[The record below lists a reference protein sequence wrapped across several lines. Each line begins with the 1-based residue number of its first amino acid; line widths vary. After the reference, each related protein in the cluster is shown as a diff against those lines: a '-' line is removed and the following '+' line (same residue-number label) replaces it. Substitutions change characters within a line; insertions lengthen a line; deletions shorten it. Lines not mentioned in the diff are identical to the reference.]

1 MRSHYLI
8 AGLAFALPV
17 FPQTASLSGRITD
30 PSGASVANA
39 TVEATL
45 EATGVRLTR
54 RSLENGGYSFA
65 ALAPGVYTIAAWAP
79 GFQRSER
86 RVELNVAARA
96 TVDLE
101 LAVEAGA
108 SAVTVTETA
117 IAVNRETASVGTLF
131 NREFVQNLPLNG
143 RSFQS
148 LMELTPGVVLAPA
161 SITNPGQFAVNG
173 QRTNANYF
181 LVDGVSGN
189 VAASASATFTQQ
201 AAGTQPGLT
210 ILGGTNGLV
219 SVDALQEF
227 QVATSTYAA
236 EYGRNPGAQVIL
248 LTRSGTNRWTGSA
261 YNYFR
266 NEKLDANDW
275 FRNANGQARLPL
287 RQNNFGGTLGG
298 PLWRNRT
305 FFFASYEGLRMLQPQ
320 ANVQS
325 VLVPSEAARAR
336 AQGAAKA
343 VLDAFP
349 LPNAPLLATDPRDPN
364 LARYQLGVSN
374 PSRFDAFS
382 IRGDHNFS
390 ERLQLF
396 ARYNWS
402 PSSTASRVFANQ
414 DNINAIDLVTIT
426 SGLTW
431 TASARLVSETRL
443 NYSDSTG
450 SFDFVGRE
458 IDGARL
464 PPEDLLFGPNVPRE
478 TSSVSLQLLPAP
490 NLLSLTQGR
499 TFGNDQRQWNV
510 VQSFSSFQAGHN
522 LKFGFDYRRL
532 LPKVRARSLSVSHG
546 FTTRTGSNGVTDLLE
561 TGRVNTTIQALAPVS
576 GFRIENLS
584 IFFQDTWRLHRRL
597 SLNYGMRWEY
607 NPSPTGEA
615 LPYQLDQTEVL
626 LRARLAPP
634 NTPLYQNTLGNFAPR
649 FGMAWQLNDA
659 ADFVLRAGTGV
670 FYDVGNGPALQGYTG
685 FPFNSIRSIPGTP
698 WPVPQPLLVPA
709 PFNQNPPYSAEFR
722 VMDPFLK
729 LPLTVQWNV
738 SLEKAFSQN
747 NVFTVG
753 YIGAR
758 GENLL
763 RTEIAANRAALGA
776 PIIAVINPD
785 LFAPTARVWIT
796 RSIGQSRYHS
806 LQAQFQRRM
815 TRGVQALASYTWA
828 KAIDNVSDE
837 ASGGLPADGI
847 AGLDVA
853 LNREFGPASFDITHV
868 FTGAVTWQIPGARAN
883 AFSRALT
890 QGWAVDGIAR
900 VRTAFPFHV
909 IAAVTDALNF
919 ASNRRADYLGGP
931 NYIADANAPAG
942 RRLNPAAFAI
952 PAPQRQGTLGR
963 NALRG
968 FGAQQF
974 DLGARRDFLLTER
987 LRLQFKGEFFN
998 ILNRANFGLPF
1009 NQLGAVVSP
1018 FFGTPTQM
1026 LGRSLGGGG
1035 TSGGLSPLFQVG
1047 GPRSV
1052 QLSLRLYF

>member
-1 MRSHYLI
+1 MRSHYLFL
-8 AGLAFALPV
+8 AATLSLPAFA
-17 FPQTASLSGRITD
+17 QTASLSGRITD

-45 EATGVRLTR
+45 EATGARFTR
-54 RSLENGGYSFA
+54 VSADNGGYAFA
-65 ALAPGVYTIAAWAP
+65 ALAPGLYRITASAP
-79 GFQRSER
+79 GFQRTEK

-96 TVDLE
+96 TADFE
-101 LAVEAGA
+101 LAVEAA
-108 SAVTVTETA
+108 AATVAVTDTAVT
-117 IAVNRETASVGTLF
+117 INRETASVGTLF

-227 QVATSTYAA
+227 QVETSTYAA
-236 EYGRNPGAQVIL
+236 EYGRSPGAQVVL
-248 LTRSGTNRWTGSA
+248 LTRGGTNRWTGSI

-325 VLVPSEAARAR
+325 VVVPSEAARAR
-336 AQGAAKA
+336 AQGAVKA
-343 VLDAFP
+343 VFDAFP
-349 LPNAPLLATDPRDPN
+349 LPNAPLLPTDPRDPN
-364 LARYQLGVSN
+364 LARYQTGVSN
-374 PSRFDAFS
+374 PSQFDAFS
-382 IRGDHNFS
+382 IRGDHSFS

-396 ARYNWS
+396 ARYNRA
-402 PSSTASRVFANQ
+402 PSSTATRVFANQ
-414 DNINAIDLVTIT
+414 DNVNAIGLITVTG
-426 SGLTW
+426 GLSW
-431 TASARLVSETRL
+431 TASSRLVSETRI
-443 NYSDSTG
+443 NYSDSAG
-450 SFDFVGRE
+450 EFNFVGRE
-458 IDGARL
+458 VDGAKL
-464 PPEDLLFGPNVPRE
+464 PPDDLLFGPNLPRE

-499 TFGNDQRQWNV
+499 TFGNDQRQWNA
-510 VQSFSSFQAGHN
+510 VQSFSSFQAGHH

-546 FTTRTGSNGVTDLLE
+546 FTTRAGSNGVTDLLE
-561 TGRVNTTIQALAPVS
+561 TGRVNTSIQALAPVS
-576 GFRIENLS
+576 GFQIQNLS
-584 IFFQDTWRLHRRL
+584 IFFQDTWRVHRRL
-597 SLNYGMRWEY
+597 SVNYGMRWEY
-607 NPSPTGEA
+607 NPSPTGEL
-615 LPYQLDQTEVL
+615 LPYQLDQTESL

-634 NTPLYQNTLGNFAPR
+634 NTPLYRSTLGNFAPR

-698 WPVPQPLLVPA
+698 WPVPQALIVPA
-709 PFNQNPPYSAEFR
+709 PFNQDPPYSAEFR

-738 SLEKAFSQN
+738 SLEKAVAQKN
-747 NVFTVG
+747 IFTVG
-753 YIGAR
+753 YIGSK

-763 RTEIAANRAALGA
+763 RTEIAANRAAVGA
-776 PIIAVINPD
+776 PVIPVINPE
-785 LFAPTARVWIT
+785 LFGPASRVWIT
-796 RSIGQSRYHS
+796 RSIGRSNYHS
-806 LQAQFQRRM
+806 LQAQFRRPLS
-815 TRGVQALASYTWA
+815 RGVQALASYTWA

-837 ASGGLPADGI
+837 SSGGLPAEGI

-853 LNREFGPASFDITHV
+853 LNREFGPASFDIAHV
-868 FTGAVTWQIPGARAN
+868 FTGAVTWQIPGAKTN
-883 AFSRALT
+883 AFARAFT
-890 QGWAVDGIAR
+890 QGWALDGIAR

-931 NYIADANAPAG
+931 HYIADANSSMG

-952 PAPQRQGTLGR
+952 PAPGRQGTLGR

-974 DLGARRDFLLTER
+974 DIGARRDFGLTER

-998 ILNRANFGLPF
+998 IFNRPSFGLPF
-1009 NQLGAVVSP
+1009 NQLGSPVSP
-1018 FFGTPTQM
+1018 FFGQATQM

-1035 TSGGLSPLFQVG
+1035 TSGGLSPLYQVG